1 MAIRDKIAANA
12 QPHLQPGEQVQAV
25 MGAQTQSQ
33 YWMLLAY
40 LVFFI
45 MNEYRTVVATDRRI
59 IVFDAGKMS
68 STKANRVVAELPRST
83 HLGPPTGT
91 LWHKV
96 PVGNEELRIHKRF
109 FKDVEQADAQAR

>member
-12 QPHLQPGEQVQAV
+12 QPHLQEGEQVQAV

-40 LVFFI
+40 LVFYL
-45 MNEYRTVVATDRRI
+45 MNEYRTIVATDRRI
-59 IVFDAGKMS
+59 LVLDSGKFS
-68 STKANRVVAELPRST
+68 TTKANRVVAELPRST
-83 HLGPPTGT
+83 HLGPPSGA

-96 PVGNEELRIHKRF
+96 TVGSEELRIHKRF